1 MPRFTSYGNSGAI
14 ATSGLSITENLPTS
28 PGKNWQQ
35 SAHSVTDYNR
45 RLGEA
50 QSGTRSATISGGLR
64 GLTAAFEA
72 SETRAAQSDFP
83 GTNTPGGVTGTSR
96 IVGLQK
102 WAGQVYSVDNGLIT
116 VELVPLDHDGPT
128 LFADFDLRL
137 IAPDERKAKPGA
149 IVYLTTR
156 MIQGNSGHVEAV
168 TNLRLRHPRRW
179 SRAELSE
186 VKRRGRDRAK
196 SFARYARRGG
206 AGT

>member
-1 MPRFTSYGNSGAI
+1 MPKFASYGNSGTMT
-14 ATSGLSITENLPTS
+14 TSGLSITEDLPTS
-28 PGKNWQQ
+28 PNRNWQQ
-35 SAHSVTDYNR
+35 SADSVTDYSR
-45 RLGEA
+45 RLDET
-50 QSGTRSATISGGLR
+50 QSGTRSATISGGFR
-64 GLTAAFEA
+64 GRTAAFKA
-72 SETRAAQSDFP
+72 RETSAAHSDLP
-83 GTNTPGGVTGTSR
+83 GTNTPGGVTGVSR

-102 WAGQVYSVDNGLIT
+102 WAGQIYSIDNGLIT
-116 VELVPLDHDGPT
+116 IELVPLDHDGPT

-206 AGT
+206 TGT